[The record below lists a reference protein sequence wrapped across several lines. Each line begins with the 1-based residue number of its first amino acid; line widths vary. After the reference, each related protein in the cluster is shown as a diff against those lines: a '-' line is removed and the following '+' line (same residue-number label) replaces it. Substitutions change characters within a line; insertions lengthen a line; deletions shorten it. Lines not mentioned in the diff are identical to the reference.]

1 MTLFCG
7 FLVLAPSA
15 ASTADGVVRRW
26 VDVFWTSSERLRKWD
41 PKDIRYLYFA
51 VLCGYM
57 TFGMINLAFGNPM
70 GLFKIAANFMNF
82 ALGFSCLHALVIN
95 TTLLPKPIRPGW
107 FIRIG
112 LLCGAVFFLTLAV
125 ITLVQ
130 ALKSIGWIG

>member
-1 MTLFCG
+1 MTVFCG

-41 PKDIRYLYFA
+41 PKDIKYLYFA

-57 TFGMINLAFGNPM
+57 VFGLITLSFGNPM

-82 ALGFSCLHALVIN
+82 ALGFSCFHTLVIN
-95 TTLLPKPIRPGW
+95 TTLLPRAIRPGW
-107 FIRIG
+107 FVRIG
-112 LLCGAVFFLTLAV
+112 LACGGLFFLTLAV
-125 ITLVQ
+125 ITVAQFLSTYW
-130 ALKSIGWIG
+130 K